1 MRRASER
8 RRLDGFEAFFVE
20 HERRLRGYALRR
32 TGSQQLADE
41 LVAEVMEIAWRRFD
55 AIPQDRAFGWLC
67 RVAIN
72 VESNQRR
79 SRHRRSRAEGRAARE
94 GERASLVTEL
104 DTERVPV
111 ESRAAFAEA
120 WATLVDEDRSVLSL
134 VAWEALTTAEL
145 AEALGVSE
153 VAARKRLSRAR
164 ERLHVAFGSSAGSE
178 GGDDSL

>member
-1 MRRASER
+1 MRKAER
-8 RRLDGFEAFFVE
+8 RRYDGFDSFFVE

-32 TGSQQLADE
+32 TRSQLLADE

-55 AIPQDRAFGWLC
+55 EIPQDRAFGWLC

-79 SRHRRSRAEGRAARE
+79 GRLRRRRAEGRAVRE
-94 GERASLVTEL
+94 GERASFVTQL

-111 ESRAAFAEA
+111 ESRAALAQA
-120 WATLVDEDRSVLSL
+120 WATLSAEDRSVLSL
-134 VAWEALTTAEL
+134 VAWESLTAAEL

-164 ERLHVAFGSSAGSE
+164 ERLHAAFESSPEGS
-178 GGDDSL
+178 GGAR

>member
-1 MRRASER
+1 MW
-8 RRLDGFEAFFVE
+8 GCGE
-20 HERRLRGYALRR
+20 HQKGVGLTVSNRSLWIRGYALRR
-32 TGSQQLADE
+32 TRSQHLADE
-41 LVAEVMEIAWRRFD
+41 LVAEVMEVAWRRFD
-55 AIPQDRAFGWLC
+55 AIPPDRAFGWLC

-79 SRHRRSRAEGRAARE
+79 SRYRRGRAEDRAARE
-94 GERASLVTEL
+94 GDRASVIEL
-104 DTERVPV
+104 DTERVPL
-111 ESRAAFAEA
+111 ESRAALAEA
-120 WATLVDEDRSVLSL
+120 WATLGDEDRSVLSL

-164 ERLHVAFGSSAGSE
+164 ERLHLAFGSSAGSG